1 LRGAGVLAK
10 QPAMKILFV
19 TGAPAL
25 PQMIAGSQRSSD
37 AIIRGLI
44 ERGHDVHLLSALVGG
59 GAIGLRAKILMRL
72 RRTRA
77 VRDRVLGYPTW
88 RAWYPWDAIEEVV
101 ARGQYEAAVVLGHS
115 AIRMAKAVQATG
127 PRFLMGFQD
136 VELGSSGSG
145 LAELGQV
152 HGVANSDFT
161 RGFFQ
166 ARFGLD
172 PIVVHPIIEAAK
184 YRTEPSGRY
193 VTFVN
198 PDAKKGLDVAIG
210 AAAACPDLPFLFV
223 EGWPL
228 TPAQRTTLTA
238 RLAAVP
244 NVTLHPSAP
253 DMRAIYRQSR
263 IMLVPSQWEEA
274 FGRVAAEAQFSGI
287 PVIGSDRGGL
297 PEAIG
302 DGGEVIDWQAPASVW
317 AESLR
322 RIWNDPLAYERLS
335 AAALRHAARPAL
347 DPVRQLDA
355 WERAIRTVAEVGDW
369 GALPRSLV

>member
-1 LRGAGVLAK
+1 
-10 QPAMKILFV
+10 MKILFV

-44 ERGHDVHLLSALVGG
+44 ARGHEVHLLSALIGG
-59 GAIGLRAKILMRL
+59 GAIGLRAKIVMRL

-77 VRDRVLGYPTW
+77 VCDRVLGYPTW
-88 RAWYPWDAIEEVV
+88 RAWYPWDAVDEVV
-101 ARGQYEAAVVLGHS
+101 TRGGYDAVVVLGHS
-115 AIRMAKAVQATG
+115 AIRMAKAVRATG
-127 PRFLMGFQD
+127 RRFLMGFQD
-136 VELGSSGSG
+136 VELGSGGSG
-145 LAELGQV
+145 LAKLGHV
-152 HGVANSDFT
+152 PGVANSEFT
-161 RGFFQ
+161 RRFFNE
-166 ARFGLD
+166 RFGLD

-184 YRTEPSGRY
+184 YRTDPAGRY

-198 PDAKKGLDVAIG
+198 PDPKKGLDVAIAVAG
-210 AAAACPDLPFLFV
+210 LCPDLPFLFV

-228 TPAQRTTLTA
+228 TPDQRAGLLG

-253 DMRAIYRQSR
+253 DMREIYRQSR

-287 PVIGSDRGGL
+287 PVIGASRGGL

-302 DGGEVIDWQAPASVW
+302 NGGVVIDWQAPASVW
-317 AESLR
+317 ADTLR
-322 RIWNDPLAYERLS
+322 HLWNDRTAYDRL
-335 AAALRHAARPAL
+335 AAAARAHAARPAL
-347 DPVRQLDA
+347 DPVRQMDA
-355 WERAIRTVAEVGDW
+355 WESAIRTVAMGGDW

>member
-1 LRGAGVLAK
+1 
-10 QPAMKILFV
+10 MKILFV

-44 ERGHDVHLLSALVGG
+44 ARGHDVHLLSALIGG
-59 GAIGLRAKILMRL
+59 GAIGLRAKVVMRL

-77 VRDRVLGYPTW
+77 VCDRVLGYPTW
-88 RAWYPWDAIEEVV
+88 RAWYPWEAIDEVV
-101 ARGQYEAAVVLGHS
+101 ARGRYDAVVVLGHS
-115 AIRMAKAVQATG
+115 AIRMAKAVRATG
-127 PRFLMGFQD
+127 QRFLMGFQD

-145 LAELGQV
+145 LAELGRV
-152 HGVANSDFT
+152 PGVANSEFT
-161 RGFFQ
+161 RRFFHT
-166 ARFGLD
+166 RFGLD

-184 YRTEPSGRY
+184 YRTAPTGRY

-198 PDAKKGLDVAIG
+198 PDPKKGLDVAIAV
-210 AAAACPDLPFLFV
+210 AARCPDLPFLFV

-228 TPAQRTTLTA
+228 TPEQRAALHV
-238 RLAAVP
+238 RLGAVP

-253 DMRAIYRQSR
+253 DMRDIYRMSR

-287 PVIGSDRGGL
+287 PVIGSNRGGL

-302 DGGEVIDWQAPASVW
+302 DGGVVIDWDAPAPIWSD
-317 AESLR
+317 ALLR
-322 RIWNDPLAYERLS
+322 LWNDPASYDRL
-335 AAALRHAARPAL
+335 AAAARRHAARPAL
-347 DPVRQLDA
+347 DPVRQMDA
-355 WERAIRTVAEVGDW
+355 WESAIRTVASAGDW
-369 GALPRSLV
+369 GALPRALV